1 MYQSYERK
9 KESSY
14 FWNLTGLMMFYQERA
29 ASLFFATLSLL
40 AGLRQQSPSTH
51 YASLHLA
58 FRPFSLSYNPPPPSP
73 VYKSCRWDRLTNSTR
88 GEAGEEDNKKD
99 YPSGGDKR
107 RCRKR
112 MRKVVVVM
120 KRGRWRTAKAM
131 TKRKA
136 KIKKRRDP
144 KGEGKG
150 WLVG

>member
-1 MYQSYERK
+1 
-9 KESSY
+9 
-14 FWNLTGLMMFYQERA
+14 
-29 ASLFFATLSLL
+29 
-40 AGLRQQSPSTH
+40 
-51 YASLHLA
+51 
-58 FRPFSLSYNPPPPSP
+58 
-73 VYKSCRWDRLTNSTR
+73 
-88 GEAGEEDNKKD
+88 
-99 YPSGGDKR
+99 
-107 RCRKR
+107 